1 MAKEFQKKFMH
12 PTRRKLVDM
21 VMSGGEYD
29 KNTQIGYTPET
40 IERKVGDV
48 WEDEYNRYEKKEGYT
63 LKTGKNSE
71 AFNDIRK
78 WLNDQKECKNIECK
92 RVKKS
97 KTDLKLIQKTGYCI
111 DCLAKI
117 ETDIK
122 LKGIWQEYQDYKV
135 YTRMIIEGKIKLEQ
149 IKQSLDEV
157 KPFYEY
163 INEDGSVEKWELPQ
177 SVDEIKKEIKEFI
190 ESGEIELKE
199 IEDKRNEAFE
209 VIRKNN
215 YEHYL

>member
-1 MAKEFQKKFMH
+1 MAKEFQRKFMH

-21 VMSGGEYD
+21 VMTGGEYD
-29 KNTQIGYTPET
+29 KNTQIGYTSDV
-40 IERKVGDV
+40 IERKVGDI
-48 WEDEYNRYEKKEGYT
+48 WEDEHHRYEKKEGYT

-71 AFNDIRK
+71 AFNDIRNYLHEQTK
-78 WLNDQKECKNIECK
+78 CKNIECK

-97 KTDLKLIQKTGYCI
+97 KTDAKLIQKTGYCV

-122 LKGIWQEYQDYKV
+122 LQDIWQEYQDYKI

-149 IKQSLDEV
+149 LKQSIDEV

-177 SVDEIKKEIKEFI
+177 SVEETKKEIQEYI
-190 ESGEIELKE
+190 DSGEIELKE

-209 VIRKNN
+209 VIRSKN

>member
-1 MAKEFQKKFMH
+1 MAKEFQRKFMH

-21 VMSGGEYD
+21 VMTGGEYD
-29 KNTQIGYTPET
+29 KNTQIGYTSDV
-40 IERKVGDV
+40 IERKVGDI
-48 WEDEYNRYEKKEGYT
+48 WEDEHHRYEKKEGYT

-71 AFNDIRK
+71 AFNDIRNYLHEQTK
-78 WLNDQKECKNIECK
+78 CKNIECK

-97 KTDLKLIQKTGYCI
+97 KTDAKLIQKTGYCV

-122 LKGIWQEYQDYKV
+122 LQDIWQEYQDYKI

-149 IKQSLDEV
+149 LKQSIDEV

-177 SVDEIKKEIKEFI
+177 SVEETKKEIQEYI
-190 ESGEIELKE
+190 DSGEIELKE
-199 IEDKRNEAFE
+199 IQDKRNEAFE
-209 VIRKNN
+209 VIRSKN

>member
-1 MAKEFQKKFMH
+1 MAKEFQRKFMH

-21 VMSGGEYD
+21 VMTGGEYD
-29 KNTQIGYTPET
+29 KNTQVGYTPDV
-40 IERKVGDV
+40 IERKVGDI
-48 WEDEYNRYEKKEGYT
+48 WEDEHHRYEKKEGYT

-71 AFNDIRK
+71 AFNDIRNYLHEQTK
-78 WLNDQKECKNIECK
+78 CKNIECN

-97 KTDLKLIQKTGYCI
+97 KTDIKLIQKTGYCI

-122 LKGIWQEYQDYKV
+122 LQDIWQEYQDYKI

-149 IKQSLDEV
+149 LKQSLDEV

-177 SVDEIKKEIKEFI
+177 SVEETKKEIQEYI
-190 ESGEIELKE
+190 DSGEIELQE
-199 IEDKRNEAFE
+199 IEEKRNQAFE
-209 VIRKNN
+209 VIRSKN